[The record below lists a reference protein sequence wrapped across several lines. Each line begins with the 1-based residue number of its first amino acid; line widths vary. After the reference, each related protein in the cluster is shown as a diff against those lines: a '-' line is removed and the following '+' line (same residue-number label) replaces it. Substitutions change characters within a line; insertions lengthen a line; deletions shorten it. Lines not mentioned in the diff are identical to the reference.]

1 MKKIFSFI
9 FWVFIIIIIIG
20 VIELNKESWDNFK
33 EEPLKENLT
42 KVLEKLNM
50 DMSKIA
56 GISKCSDWNN
66 GPIYKI
72 RYQDDVRTYLVY
84 AYEDG
89 QVVSIK
95 KHTEHGL
102 EDVYENE
109 NIEINNPNEGA
120 ITLKDGEL
128 GDYGKYVNFDGKEY
142 IRYILPAG
150 TYEVSAL
157 VKNSMFFI
165 EKTKIYKNSFGY
177 DETQTVSTNRLA
189 EVGVKETITLQSDE
203 WINLTMGSYISIKKV
218 K

>member
-1 MKKIFSFI
+1 MKKILSFI
-9 FWVFIIIIIIG
+9 FWVFVIIIIIG
-20 VIELNKESWDNFK
+20 VVELKKESWDNFK

-42 KVLEKLNM
+42 KVLEELNM
-50 DMSKIA
+50 ETSKVA
-56 GISKCSDWNN
+56 GISEISEWNN
-66 GPIYKI
+66 GPIYEM
-72 RYQDDVRTYLVY
+72 RYQGEGTYLVY

-95 KHTEHGL
+95 KHTEHGG
-102 EDVYENE
+102 EDIYRND

-120 ITLKDGEL
+120 ITLKYGEL
-128 GDYGKYVNFDGKEY
+128 GDYGKYVTFDGKEY
-142 IRYILPAG
+142 IRYVFPAG

-165 EKTKIYKNSFGY
+165 EKTKIYKNSYGH

-203 WINLTMGSYISIKKV
+203 WINLTMGSHISIKEV